1 MPVKAKYIKDL
12 PLKRVLDGSESLL
25 VQDLNGT
32 QQAPL
37 GTIVDEIKQ
46 NSQEKIREIES
57 ELAQTNAQ
65 LSEKASEQDLAIERA
80 RIDSFTKLGEGSTTG
95 DAELI
100 DARID
105 IYGNTHIN
113 AGNSIRSQIN
123 GVYAS
128 LSDYFDYSEK
138 KTISKILDM
147 QIGVVVNPNS
157 QVTTSTTRAYCITT
171 LNKGDIVGFVDNNL
185 YSTYSIILGKR
196 NSSSWIGSWN
206 NSDLNV
212 EESSEYSV
220 LIKAN
225 EQVITGD
232 MLSLINQNFGVL
244 NNAKCAVNKEFVTQ
258 SDLNNLESDLKD
270 LTLESVD
277 EVIKNKF
284 NTVSNSEYK
293 VSKLDFEIG
302 LIEPAKPELNSDL
315 TQYYSAVV
323 TLKKGD
329 VVGFINDEY
338 YNKYKYNI
346 GIVGTSWIGY
356 QTSNMTIDVAGDYVI
371 AVARRVSGVDM
382 NYSLIQDN
390 FGKITLNDDYKISI
404 EEDDLSDYLKNKINS
419 RSSDDNPLYGK
430 RIGGLGDSLMY
441 GHTLGTDKTWLAKVA
456 KRNNMIAFN
465 YGINGNPL
473 SVTEDCMAIRY
484 EQMED
489 DLDYI
494 VVIGGAND
502 NAKGHSIGENTD
514 QTIDTFK
521 GALNVLIK
529 GLLNKY
535 PTSKILFMTNYQRY
549 SGDQKFVD
557 AMLEICAIYSI
568 PCFDNFRN
576 SGINFNNG
584 AFLAQREVFD
594 LKNSDGSFTKH
605 FTEAGYDFLTTK
617 YEALLKSL

>member
-1 MPVKAKYIKDL
+1 MAIELIDK
-12 PLKRVLDGSESLL
+12 
-25 VQDLNGT
+25 
-32 QQAPL
+32 
-37 GTIVDEIKQ
+37 IKQ
-46 NSQEKIREIES
+46 KNGVTFKLVDSEDVAFGEHSLTEEIDS
-57 ELAQTNAQ
+57 VKTQ
-65 LSEKASEQDLAIERA
+65 LSQKASEQDLAIERA

-100 DARID
+100 DVRID

-128 LSDYFDYSEK
+128 FSDYFNYSEK

-147 QIGVVVNPNS
+147 QIGVVAIPNS
-157 QVTTSTTRAYCITT
+157 QVTTSTNRAYCITT

-225 EQVITGD
+225 EKVITGD

-244 NNAKCAVNKEFVTQ
+244 NNAKCAVNKEFVTQSDLNNLESDLQ

-315 TQYYSAVV
+315 TKYYSAVV

-338 YNKYKYNI
+338 YNEYKYNI

-356 QTSNMTIDVAGDYVI
+356 QTSNKTIDVAGDYVI
-371 AVARRVSGVDM
+371 AVTRLASGVDM

-390 FGKITLNDDYKISI
+390 FGKITLNDNYKISI

-502 NAKGHSIGENTD
+502 NAKGHPIGENTD

-594 LKNSDGSFTKH
+594 LKNSDGDFTKH